1 MKTSLTKALLA
12 ILACA
17 MLLCACGQDPKPA
30 DVISFDTDYPVEMK
44 GTTFTAHNTF
54 KTDYFRE
61 DSSIFNKDLAL
72 LTLSM
77 CRCSTIDDAFAT
89 MGFDRQVKHVNDE
102 NDGINRCSYFFAR
115 RMVDD
120 TELVAVIITWCGY
133 GMEWASNFTIGEK
146 EEGERSDH
154 VGFDETSEWL
164 YGKLKSYIENICAG
178 RQVKIWIGG
187 YSRGA
192 DLADCLTC
200 KIIEREEINVHQSD
214 LYAYAL
220 EASRSIDAGY
230 VQEYTCLHNFVI
242 NSDLFA
248 AVPPASDAW
257 GLERPG
263 TSVVVSAIPDQI
275 NEYLAPITGEE
286 KSMPF
291 SPDEEYQTP
300 LEFLEYLFGI
310 LLETGKDPIK
320 DAASFRSRQAFY
332 DTVQERVTYLLEVLM
347 KNNKQG
353 LWLLVDEI
361 KKMGLSEKLELLT
374 EEGKLYTVT
383 AKVLTDNNIK
393 FDPDK
398 LENACSLAFLFYSN
412 DNISEDLVVLVAS
425 ALDNLKYLALCHYPE
440 VVYLILQHYG
450 SN

>member
-1 MKTSLTKALLA
+1 
-12 ILACA
+12 
-17 MLLCACGQDPKPA
+17 
-30 DVISFDTDYPVEMK
+30 V
-44 GTTFTAHNTF
+44 
-54 KTDYFRE
+54 
-61 DSSIFNKDLAL
+61 
-72 LTLSM
+72 
-77 CRCSTIDDAFAT
+77 
-89 MGFDRQVKHVNDE
+89 
-102 NDGINRCSYFFAR
+102 
-115 RMVDD
+115 
-120 TELVAVIITWCGY
+120 
-133 GMEWASNFTIGEK
+133 
-146 EEGERSDH
+146 
-154 VGFDETSEWL
+154 
-164 YGKLKSYIENICAG
+164 
-178 RQVKIWIGG
+178 
-187 YSRGA
+187 
-192 DLADCLTC
+192 
-200 KIIEREEINVHQSD
+200 
-214 LYAYAL
+214 
-220 EASRSIDAGY
+220 
-230 VQEYTCLHNFVI
+230 
-242 NSDLFA
+242 
-248 AVPPASDAW
+248 
-257 GLERPG
+257 
-263 TSVVVSAIPDQI
+263 IPDQI

-393 FDPDK
+393 FDPGK

-425 ALDNLKYLALCHYPE
+425 ALDNLEYLALCHYPE
-440 VVYLILQHYG
+440 VVYLMLQHYG